1 MSEAVAVVRA
11 SRPNFLI
18 LAPLCVGLGVAV
30 AWQQGEPPALPD
42 TLLVFV
48 GALLAH
54 AAVNLL
60 NEYEDFVSGLDLITT
75 RTPFS
80 GGSGALPEV
89 PGAAKRVLAA
99 ALGTLALVIL
109 IGLYFLWQ
117 RGLPML
123 ILGTAG
129 VMLVLT
135 YTRWIT
141 RSPLLC
147 LFAPG
152 IGFGPVMILGTLVA
166 LGARLDATAITVSV
180 ISLLLVSELLLIN
193 QIPDAEADRKI
204 GRRHLV
210 ITLGTRAAARLVSTL
225 FISGY
230 VVLVTGI
237 LAGWLPLPS
246 ILSLATAP
254 FALWLAWKLPGAI
267 NRPDALPVLLGT
279 NVAIL
284 LATLALLIVGLSL
297 EPA

>member
-1 MSEAVAVVRA
+1 MSETVAVLRA

-18 LAPLCVGLGVAV
+18 LAPLCVGLGVAA
-30 AWQQGEPPALPD
+30 AWQQGSPPALLD

-60 NEYEDFVSGLDLITT
+60 NEYEDFVSGLDLITS

-80 GGSGALPEV
+80 GGSGALPET
-89 PGAAKRVLAA
+89 PGAAKRVLVA
-99 ALGTLALVIL
+99 ALGTLALVVL
-109 IGLYFLWQ
+109 IGLYFLCQ

-123 ILGTAG
+123 VLGTAG
-129 VMLVLT
+129 VVLVLT

-152 IGFGPVMILGTLVA
+152 MGFGPVMILGTLVA

-180 ISLLLVSELLLIN
+180 TILLLVSELLLIN

-210 ITLGTRAAARLVSTL
+210 ITLGTRAAARLVSAL
-225 FISGY
+225 FLSGY
-230 VVLVTGI
+230 AVLVVGI
-237 LAGWLPLPS
+237 VTGWLPLPS

-254 FALWLAWKLPGAI
+254 FALWLVWKLPGAL
-267 NRPDALPVLLGT
+267 NQPDSLNTLLGT

-297 EPA
+297 

>member
-1 MSEAVAVVRA
+1 MSETVAVVRA

-30 AWQQGEPPALPD
+30 AWQQGSPPALLD

-60 NEYEDFVSGLDLITT
+60 NEYEDFVSGLDLITS

-80 GGSGALPEV
+80 GGSGALPET
-89 PGAAKRVLAA
+89 PGAAKRVLVA
-99 ALGTLALVIL
+99 ALGTLALVVL

-123 ILGTAG
+123 VLGTAG
-129 VMLVLT
+129 VVLVLT

-152 IGFGPVMILGTLVA
+152 MGFGPVMILGTLVA

-210 ITLGTRAAARLVSTL
+210 ITLGTRAAARLVSAL
-225 FISGY
+225 FLSGY
-230 VVLVTGI
+230 AVLVVGI
-237 LAGWLPLPS
+237 VTGWLPLPS

-254 FALWLAWKLPGAI
+254 FALWLVWKLPGAL
-267 NRPDALPVLLGT
+267 NQPDSLNTLLGT

-297 EPA
+297 

>member
-1 MSEAVAVVRA
+1 MSETVAVVRA
-11 SRPNFLI
+11 SRPNFLV

-30 AWQQGEPPALPD
+30 AWQQGEPPALLD
-42 TLLVFV
+42 TLLVFI

-60 NEYEDFVSGLDLITT
+60 NEYEDFVSGLDFITT

-80 GGSGALPEV
+80 GGSGALPEA
-89 PGAAKRVLAA
+89 PSAAKRVLLA

-109 IGLYFLWQ
+109 IGVYFLWQ
-117 RGLPML
+117 RGLPMAV
-123 ILGTAG
+123 LGFAG

-152 IGFGPVMILGTLVA
+152 IGFGPVMVLGTLVA
-166 LGARLDATAITVSV
+166 LGAKLDATAITVSG
-180 ISLLLVSELLLIN
+180 ITLLLVSELLLIN

-210 ITLGTRAAARLVSTL
+210 ITLGTQAAARLVSAL
-225 FISGY
+225 FLSGY
-230 VVLVTGI
+230 IILVTGVFT
-237 LAGWLPLPS
+237 GWLPLPS

-254 FALWLAWKLPGAI
+254 FALWLARKLPGAS
-267 NRPDALPVLLGT
+267 NQPDALNVLLGT

-297 EPA
+297 

>member
-1 MSEAVAVVRA
+1 MSETVAVIRA
-11 SRPNFLI
+11 SRPNFLV

-30 AWQQGEPPALPD
+30 AWQQGEPPVILD

-80 GGSGALPEV
+80 GGSGALPEA

-99 ALGTLALVIL
+99 AIGTLALVIL

-123 ILGTAG
+123 VLGTAG
-129 VMLVLT
+129 VALVLT

-147 LFAPG
+147 LLAPG

-166 LGARLDATAITVSV
+166 LGAKLDATAITVSV

-210 ITLGTRAAARLVSTL
+210 ITLGTLAAARLVSAL
-225 FISGY
+225 FAAGY
-230 VVLVTGI
+230 AVLITGI

-246 ILSLATAP
+246 ILSLVTAP
-254 FALWLAWKLPGAI
+254 FALWLACKLPGAI
-267 NRPDALPVLLGT
+267 DQPDALNVMLGI

-297 EPA
+297 

>member
-1 MSEAVAVVRA
+1 MSETVAVVRA

-30 AWQQGEPPALPD
+30 AWQQGSPPVLLD

-60 NEYEDFVSGLDLITT
+60 NEYEDFVSGLDLITS

-80 GGSGALPEV
+80 GGSGALPET
-89 PGAAKRVLAA
+89 PGAAKRVLVA
-99 ALGTLALVIL
+99 ALGTLALVVL

-123 ILGTAG
+123 VLGTAG
-129 VMLVLT
+129 VVLVLT

-152 IGFGPVMILGTLVA
+152 MGFGPVMILGTLVA

-210 ITLGTRAAARLVSTL
+210 ITLGTRAAARLVSAL
-225 FISGY
+225 FLSGY
-230 VVLVTGI
+230 AVLVVGI
-237 LAGWLPLPS
+237 VTGWLPLPS

-254 FALWLAWKLPGAI
+254 FALWLVWKLPGAL
-267 NRPDALPVLLGT
+267 NQPDSLNTLLGT

-297 EPA
+297 

>member
-1 MSEAVAVVRA
+1 MSEVVAVVRA
-11 SRPNFLI
+11 SRPNFLV

-30 AWQQGEPPALPD
+30 AWQQGEPPALLD
-42 TLLVFV
+42 TLLVFI

-60 NEYEDFVSGLDLITT
+60 NEYEDFVSGLDFITT

-80 GGSGALPEV
+80 GGSGALPET
-89 PGAAKRVLAA
+89 PSAAKRVLAA
-99 ALGTLALVIL
+99 AFGTLALVIL

-123 ILGTAG
+123 VLGFAG

-166 LGARLDATAITVSV
+166 LGAKLDATAITVSV

-193 QIPDAEADRKI
+193 QIPDAEADRQA

-210 ITLGTRAAARLVSTL
+210 ITLGTHAAAQLVSVL
-225 FISGY
+225 FLLGY
-230 VVLVTGI
+230 AVLVTGVF
-237 LAGWLPLPS
+237 ADWLPLPS

-254 FALWLAWKLPGAI
+254 FALWLVWTLPSAL
-267 NRPDALPVLLGT
+267 NQPDVLNVLLGT

-284 LATLALLIVGLSL
+284 LATLALLIIGLSL
-297 EPA
+297 

>member
-11 SRPNFLI
+11 SRPNFLV

-30 AWQQGEPPALPD
+30 AWQQGEAPALLD

-60 NEYEDFVSGLDLITT
+60 NEYEDFISGLDLITS

-99 ALGTLALVIL
+99 AIGTLALVIL

-117 RGLPML
+117 RGVPML
-123 ILGTAG
+123 VLGTAG
-129 VMLVLT
+129 VVLILT

-166 LGARLDATAITVSV
+166 LGARLDATALTVSV

-193 QIPDAEADRKI
+193 QIPDVEADRKI

-210 ITLGTRAAARLVSTL
+210 ITLGTRAAARLVSAL

-230 VVLVTGI
+230 VVLVTSI
-237 LAGWLPLPS
+237 FAGWLPLPS
-246 ILSLATAP
+246 IMSLATAP

-267 NRPDALPVLLGT
+267 NQPAALNMLLGA

-297 EPA
+297 

>member
-1 MSEAVAVVRA
+1 MSETVAVVRA

-30 AWQQGEPPALPD
+30 AWQQGQPPALLD
-42 TLLVFV
+42 TLLVFL

-60 NEYEDFVSGLDLITT
+60 NEYEDFVSGLDFITT

-80 GGSGALPEV
+80 GGSGALPEA
-89 PGAAKRVLAA
+89 PTAANRVLAA

-123 ILGTAG
+123 VLGFAG

-152 IGFGPVMILGTLVA
+152 FGFGPVMILGTVVA
-166 LGARLDATAITVSV
+166 LGARLDVAAITVSM
-180 ISLLLVSELLLIN
+180 ITLLLVSELLLIN
-193 QIPDAEADRKI
+193 QIPDAEVDRTI

-210 ITLGTRAAARLVSTL
+210 ITLGTRAAARLVSAL
-225 FISGY
+225 FLSGY
-230 VVLVTGI
+230 II
-237 LAGWLPLPS
+237 LTAGAFAGWLPLPS

-267 NRPDALPVLLGT
+267 NRPDALNLLLGA

-284 LATLALLIVGLSL
+284 LATLALLVVGISL
-297 EPA
+297 